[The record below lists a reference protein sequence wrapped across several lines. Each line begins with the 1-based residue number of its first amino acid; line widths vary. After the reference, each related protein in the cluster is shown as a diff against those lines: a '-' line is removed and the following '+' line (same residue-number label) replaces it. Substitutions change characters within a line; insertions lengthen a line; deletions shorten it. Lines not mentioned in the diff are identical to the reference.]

1 MFTVFLGPF
10 VLTGIVAFVLDRHFL
25 AWGGGVIAGAA
36 IGAWVTLRGEG
47 PIYLLTWQQ
56 GAEGERKTGKALR
69 PIERAGIRVFHDIP
83 SARGNYDHIVV
94 GRAGIFLL
102 ETKNFNG
109 IVELRDGDLRLRRRR
124 HDPVSDTSIERIR
137 PRALA
142 AAAHL
147 KQEIEQRTGLRPWV
161 QVVVVLWADFPEEVI
176 EHGRCLVLHGSKLR
190 PWFESQPSKI
200 SPSEAQQIAQAV
212 ADVAAQ
218 PAERAAPTGVRI
230 EAEPA

>member
-1 MFTVFLGPF
+1 MFIVFLGPF
-10 VLTGIVAFVLDRHFL
+10 VLLGIAAFVLDRHFL

-36 IGAWVTLRGEG
+36 IGAWVTLREEG

-69 PIERAGIRVFHDIP
+69 PMERTGIRVFHDIP
-83 SARGNYDHIVV
+83 RARGNYDHIVV

-102 ETKNFNG
+102 ETKHFNG
-109 IVELRDGDLRLRRRR
+109 IVELRDGDLHLRRR
-124 HDPVSDTSIERIR
+124 HDPASDTSIERIR
-137 PRALA
+137 PQALA
-142 AAAHL
+142 AAVHL

-161 QVVVVLWADFPEEVI
+161 QVVVVLWADFPEGVI

-190 PWFESQPSKI
+190 PWLESQPSKI
-200 SPSEAQQIAQAV
+200 SQSEAKQIAQAV

-218 PAERAAPTGVRI
+218 PAEHAAPAGARI